1 MIFLQK
7 DWLSLCTR
15 NLKLVIHLLTLYVE
29 PLWLVLLNKILFIL
43 LNYCKIENLL
53 EFYETRARCL
63 LSLTLLYQPLYPGKG
78 ILKGLRIRRLY
89 EDDFQSRE
97 VHMYMYKLLYA
108 IDIL

>member
-43 LNYCKIENLL
+43 LNYCKIEKLL
-53 EFYETRARCL
+53 EFYETRARCR

-78 ILKGLRIRRLY
+78 ILKGLRIGRLY

-97 VHMYMYKLLYA
+97 VHMYKYKLLSA